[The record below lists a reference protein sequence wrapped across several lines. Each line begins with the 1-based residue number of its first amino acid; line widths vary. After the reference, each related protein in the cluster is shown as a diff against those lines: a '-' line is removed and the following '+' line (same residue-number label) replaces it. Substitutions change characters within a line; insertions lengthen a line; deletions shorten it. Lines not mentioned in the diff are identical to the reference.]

1 MNQPDPLNPHG
12 ASLEGV
18 GVVLTKLAQQTQVII
33 KTPTQPPLVSFL
45 LSKILERSDCPG
57 QPLLLALQDEIT
69 KVKIFNFLI
78 KHLERAGH
86 KLEHNHGQAFIR
98 PGRGQ
103 LGVHIFALITPAA
116 LSALAAN
123 ERALYLLSEEDL
135 AAPLPSPKDFKTQT
149 IKLAVGDKIKKTDLV
164 TRLVAAGYDLERAVN
179 WPGLAASRGSII
191 DVWAPNETLPY
202 RLELGT
208 DEVESLKK
216 FIPPLRQGFGGQ
228 AGQKLTEIKIIPNK
242 LQGAGAKFK
251 QYSSGLKQIIIEP
264 FPSHYDAAVP
274 FSYDLTNQLND
285 LMAPPA
291 RNQDAYKDLSFI
303 QKMESGD
310 LVVHADHGLARFDGI
325 VEQTIDGIPAEYFK
339 LLYAEGDKLF
349 VPVTLAEKIEKYI
362 GEINPVL
369 SRLSG
374 TAWQKAVEK
383 VKAETL
389 AEARELL
396 NTHARRALARA
407 PFIARDNKIEEQLQT
422 TFPYKETPDQK
433 QTIAAVYND
442 LAQHKPMDRLV
453 CGDVGFGKTEVAV
466 RAAAKA
472 ALAGFQTVVLSP
484 TTILSQQ
491 HIDTFTERLK
501 DLPVTIRGLS
511 RFESKKEQ
519 AQIIKNL
526 ANGKIDIVIGTHR
539 LLSKDINF
547 KNLGLIIIDE
557 EQRFGVEHKET
568 LKKLRSIAH
577 ILTLSATPIPRTLHL
592 SLSGVR
598 DVSTINTAPEGRLP
612 IATHIEPHNHTKIK
626 EIIEKELK
634 RDGQAYYLYNNIE
647 TINLKKKELE
657 NLLPKVKFGI
667 LHGQLPETEVADVM
681 HKFDKAELDVLIS
694 TTIIENG
701 LDLPNVNTLV
711 VDNAVQF
718 GLSQLHQIRGRI
730 GRGNRQAYAYF
741 FYQRQKLTGEAEK
754 RLEALEE
761 ARELGAGFE
770 LAMRDLE
777 IRGVGNILG
786 KAQHGHVTSVGL
798 GMYLRLLRQA
808 VEEIESGERVEIM
821 PDMSVDLPI
830 EARIPNFFESD
841 KSKRIEYYHQWALID
856 NMDELGQVQKDLAKD
871 GALPKALENLFAV
884 FRLKILGRAAGIA
897 EIDTMIGN
905 GAGHEPMIIIKPY
918 EPILPKNYA
927 KLLDV
932 APSWHYATDE
942 IKIPKKDLGEF
953 WLAKL
958 EKCLGLL
965 AEAD

>member
-1 MNQPDPLNPHG
+1 MNQPDTFNPHG

-69 KVKIFNFLI
+69 KVKVFNFLI
-78 KHLERAGH
+78 KHLEHAGH

-98 PGRGQ
+98 PGKGQ
-103 LGVHIFALITPAA
+103 LRVSIFALVTPT
-116 LSALAAN
+116 ALATLQAN
-123 ERALYLLSEEDL
+123 DRSLYLLSEEDL

-149 IKLAVGDKIKKTDLV
+149 IKLAVGDKIKKTELI
-164 TRLVAAGYDLERAVN
+164 TRLVESGYELERAVN
-179 WPGLAASRGSII
+179 LPGLAASRGSVVDI
-191 DVWAPNETLPY
+191 WPANSPLPC

-208 DEVESLKK
+208 DEVEGIKSFVPGKTTTA
-216 FIPPLRQGFGGQ
+216 PLL
-228 AGQKLTEIKIIPNK
+228 AISIIPNK
-242 LQGAGAKFK
+242 IAGMGGKFK
-251 QYSSGLKQIIIEP
+251 QYSKDIKQIIIEP

-303 QKMESGD
+303 QKMESGN

-519 AQIIKNL
+519 TQIIKNL

-539 LLSKDINF
+539 LLSKDIAF

-557 EQRFGVEHKET
+557 EQRFGVEHKEA
-568 LKKLRSIAH
+568 LKKMRSIAH

-612 IATHIEPHNHTKIK
+612 IATHIEPHNHTKTK

-681 HKFDKAELDVLIS
+681 HKFDKNELDVLIS

-786 KAQHGHVTSVGL
+786 KA
-798 GMYLRLLRQA
+798 
-808 VEEIESGERVEIM
+808 
-821 PDMSVDLPI
+821 
-830 EARIPNFFESD
+830 
-841 KSKRIEYYHQWALID
+841 
-856 NMDELGQVQKDLAKD
+856 
-871 GALPKALENLFAV
+871 
-884 FRLKILGRAAGIA
+884 
-897 EIDTMIGN
+897 
-905 GAGHEPMIIIKPY
+905 
-918 EPILPKNYA
+918 
-927 KLLDV
+927 
-932 APSWHYATDE
+932 
-942 IKIPKKDLGEF
+942 
-953 WLAKL
+953 
-958 EKCLGLL
+958 
-965 AEAD
+965 